1 MKKILF
7 ILLLLFISAS
17 FAQTKYFIYFKDKG
31 IKSTD
36 KLLKEENFYKAAISG
51 LSEKCIERRIKNMG
65 DDEIVTYE
73 DVPINEEYIQK
84 LEEMGINI
92 ENRLNWF
99 NAVSCYPT
107 YSEKNEILNLPF
119 VEKIEPV
126 KKFVFKDPDH
136 SLSNNTLKKTSKS
149 FLFDYGPSFDQLQL
163 SDIPAVQ
170 DKGITGSGVLLGLL
184 DTGFNW
190 KHHESLENADVLA
203 EYDFVFHD
211 SSTANDSLDDPAQH
225 NHGTLVFSIVGGFK
239 EGSLIGSAFGSE
251 FILAKTEDIRT
262 ERHIEEDNYAAAL
275 EWMENYG
282 VDVTSSSL
290 GYSTFDLPEFSYT
303 YADMNGKTTI
313 VTRAAELAFRR
324 GVVTVTSAGNE
335 GDKPWHYIT
344 APADGF
350 NTLGIGAV
358 NHSNEVAS
366 FSSRGPTYDGR
377 IKPDVVAQG
386 VSVYCANANN
396 YTGYIT
402 ASGTS
407 VSAPIASGVAA
418 LLLSASPYLK
428 NTQVRNILLETAGN
442 SHTPNNDRGYGLI
455 SAVKAIEFPNLNK
468 TGNTS
473 YSINKIYLNNENIN
487 YQTMNIHY
495 STNGSEYID
504 QPMNY
509 DDNLRFTFNLPY
521 LFNNE
526 LVDFYLTYNDNSGN
540 SYRDPLNSTY
550 KFYYGSLD
558 IGLNLNPEISYVD
571 YQVSEPYP
579 NPFYPIQ
586 STFTSVSI
594 KTTGN
599 ENLTVKII
607 DPLGQQVYYYNTIT
621 SGYDFRFDWYG
632 KNEND
637 VFVSSGAYFFLI
649 DLDGKKY
656 SRNLVLIR

>member
-1 MKKILF
+1 
-7 ILLLLFISAS
+7 
-17 FAQTKYFIYFKDKG
+17 
-31 IKSTD
+31 
-36 KLLKEENFYKAAISG
+36 
-51 LSEKCIERRIKNMG
+51 
-65 DDEIVTYE
+65 
-73 DVPINEEYIQK
+73 
-84 LEEMGINI
+84 
-92 ENRLNWF
+92 
-99 NAVSCYPT
+99 
-107 YSEKNEILNLPF
+107 
-119 VEKIEPV
+119 
-126 KKFVFKDPDH
+126 
-136 SLSNNTLKKTSKS
+136 
-149 FLFDYGPSFDQLQL
+149 
-163 SDIPAVQ
+163 
-170 DKGITGSGVLLGLL
+170 
-184 DTGFNW
+184 
-190 KHHESLENADVLA
+190 
-203 EYDFVFHD
+203 
-211 SSTANDSLDDPAQH
+211 
-225 NHGTLVFSIVGGFK
+225 
-239 EGSLIGSAFGSE
+239 
-251 FILAKTEDIRT
+251 
-262 ERHIEEDNYAAAL
+262 
-275 EWMENYG
+275 MENYG

-558 IGLNLNPEISYVD
+558 ISLNLNPEISYVD

-621 SGYDFRFDWYG
+621 SGYDFRFVRQ
-632 KNEND
+632 E
-637 VFVSSGAYFFLI
+637 
-649 DLDGKKY
+649 
-656 SRNLVLIR
+656 